1 MLFKGSRY
9 AAVPTATL
17 EDAQGRTVRYLRTR
31 FIPDTGAILAGH
43 VVDASE
49 RLDHVAFRH
58 FRDTERFWRI
68 CDANVAMRPDDL
80 VAEPGRILRIPSSEE

>member
-9 AAVPTATL
+9 ATIPVERL
-17 EDAQGRTVRYLRTR
+17 DDANGRTVRYLRMR
-31 FIPDTGAILAGH
+31 VIPDTPAFAGH

-49 RLDHVAFRH
+49 RLDHIAFRH

-68 CDANVAMRPDDL
+68 CDANVALRPDDL
-80 VAEPGRILRIPSSEE
+80 VATPGRALRIPTSEE